1 MDSRFF
7 ESPCEMKISWIR
19 WPIWTMGPNLEG
31 SKSARTLEHSCYIL
45 HIYSIGSKIS
55 TCLINN
61 QAYNTRKMSILSI
74 ETLHGSGNYEQQNA
88 EGEESHTGSGWLTQ
102 CSNFRTLRK

>member
-1 MDSRFF
+1 
-7 ESPCEMKISWIR
+7 
-19 WPIWTMGPNLEG
+19 MGPNLKG

-45 HIYSIGSKIS
+45 HIYSVGSKIS
-55 TCLINN
+55 TRLINN

-74 ETLHGSGNYEQQNA
+74 ETLHDSGNYEQQNA
-88 EGEESHTGSGWLTQ
+88 EGEESHTGSESLTQ